1 MIEQVIR
8 LVQGDPNDL
17 LLRQQIVSLLD
28 EMKKSCPFRIQYRIE
43 PIRTSPDGI
52 VCQHS
57 GLVLEGALAASM
69 LKTCHEIILVLC
81 TLGYP
86 FEQKLAYYQHKDVR
100 LALLWDACGSLYI
113 EKKLD
118 EFENSL
124 PYPYKTDRF
133 SCGYGDL
140 PLSLQPQIV
149 ASLPDLGVRVLPSHM
164 MFPTKSVSALIG
176 IGTQPQPARI
186 RGCAYCSFH
195 ERCAYKERGETC
207 GI

>member
-81 TLGYP
+81 TLG
-86 FEQKLAYYQHKDVR
+86 
-100 LALLWDACGSLYI
+100 
-113 EKKLD
+113 
-118 EFENSL
+118 
-124 PYPYKTDRF
+124 
-133 SCGYGDL
+133 
-140 PLSLQPQIV
+140 
-149 ASLPDLGVRVLPSHM
+149 
-164 MFPTKSVSALIG
+164 
-176 IGTQPQPARI
+176 
-186 RGCAYCSFH
+186 
-195 ERCAYKERGETC
+195 
-207 GI
+207 